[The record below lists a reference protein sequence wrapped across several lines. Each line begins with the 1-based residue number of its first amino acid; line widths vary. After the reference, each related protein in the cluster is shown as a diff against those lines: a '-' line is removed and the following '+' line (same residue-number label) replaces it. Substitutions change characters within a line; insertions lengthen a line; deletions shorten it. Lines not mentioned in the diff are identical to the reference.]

1 MLEKLAPAAKKA
13 WESDD
18 LPVSIVIPLY
28 NEQQILN
35 DNLEKLA
42 RFLDRMLG
50 AGNWL
55 FILVDNGSTDA
66 TPQLVKEA
74 TERWPQSRG
83 IRLFKPN
90 YGEALKA
97 GLRSART
104 KWVYMLDIEQWDLP
118 FMAWAW
124 KNRNLYDMFIAS
136 KRADPTINF
145 QQPYRKF
152 LSCCLNGLLQ
162 LLFGFS
168 GADTHGSKLL
178 NRISL
183 MHHIDACVLDR
194 GQFDTELVIRAFRSG
209 HRLIEL
215 PAEYRESRPPRN
227 LMIKKIVWNL
237 FAIRRLY
244 YVMKNV
250 PFLGHV
256 RYYRVTR
263 EDVLADSQ
271 SAFAGDKGRV

>member
-1 MLEKLAPAAKKA
+1 MLERIAPAAKRT

-35 DNLEKLA
+35 DNLKVLA
-42 RFLDRMLG
+42 RFFDQMLG

-55 FILVDNGSTDA
+55 FVLVDNGSTDR

-74 TERWPQSRG
+74 IERWPQSRG
-83 IRLFKPN
+83 IHLVKPN
-90 YGEALKA
+90 YGEALKV
-97 GLRSART
+97 GLRSVRT
-104 KWVYMLDIEQWDLP
+104 NWVYMLDIEQWDLP
-118 FMAWAW
+118 FMTWAW
-124 KNRNLYDMFIAS
+124 RNRDLYDLFIAS

-152 LSCCLNGLLQ
+152 LSCCLNAILQ

-178 NRISL
+178 NRTAL
-183 MHHIDACVLDR
+183 AHHIDACVLDR

-215 PAEYRESRPPRN
+215 PAEYRESRPQRN

-237 FAIRRLY
+237 FAIGRLY

-250 PFLGHV
+250 PILGHV

-263 EDVLADSQ
+263 EDVLAVNQ
-271 SAFAGDKGRV
+271 STFIGEKGRV